1 MPDPIPDD
9 QRRVI
14 FAAVVAAQ
22 DGGLTV
28 AASRDLVASQYGVS
42 PKQVKAIE
50 AEGLDGGWP
59 PLGG

>member
-1 MPDPIPDD
+1 MPDPISDD

-22 DGGLTV
+22 DDGLTV
-28 AASRDLVASQYGVS
+28 AASRDLVASRYGVS
-42 PKQVKAIE
+42 PEQVKVIE